1 MLGFISKRNDGRAG
15 SPQNGQPQINPHRQ
29 AIAAN
34 ARVPIAKPGAA
45 RPLKAQSG
53 PQLRGENAPSPLPSP
68 SQQQQQLRLS
78 EEGQKRDPYDTDAE
92 SLDTTINHSVIQVE
106 NSPQDRQQHVQLDR
120 VTAEAG
126 NDEEYY
132 EDEDEDEDDDDEY
145 SFTEAQKKYLKEQ
158 GMHGAS
164 YTDQFEHLRDAP
176 LYLFPAT
183 KGDSYPPTT
192 NGDPTELS
200 EQPREPFE
208 DQNPRSLS
216 PSAQRPYRQ
225 GPTAPLSSLQHMQ
238 EELTHNVPHV
248 DVVAYQNTKIYRH
261 GAQLREQERG
271 DAALQNRV
279 QASQQQDMAIPPS
292 SQLPTYSQVSRDQ
305 GFATPSVPQFRQEFV
320 VQADQVGLPQR
331 IGRPPPTGPGRAQHP
346 VPNILEPVAPLEP
359 APTALPIIPQ
369 YVRPVDVEEPQ
380 VYPDGDYDPEV
391 LAGMKYDQLKEESF
405 DVNPRAKGT
414 ALSEDMLEKPL
425 VERLQFVQQN
435 FDPAN
440 QSEFFNGLPT
450 YEWEDAGDWFLDQ
463 FSSIIHRTKSARQTK
478 RKLAQEFEAEV
489 ENRHEHVA
497 KKQQFVEGA
506 MAKMKAQGEGL
517 MPKSP
522 RASKSPRPRR
532 G

>member
-1 MLGFISKRNDGRAG
+1 
-15 SPQNGQPQINPHRQ
+15 
-29 AIAAN
+29 
-34 ARVPIAKPGAA
+34 
-45 RPLKAQSG
+45 
-53 PQLRGENAPSPLPSP
+53 LPSP
-68 SQQQQQLRLS
+68 SQQQQQLRPS
-78 EEGQKRDPYDTDAE
+78 DEGRKRDPYDTDAE

-106 NSPQDRQQHVQLDR
+106 NSPQDHQQHVQLDR
-120 VTAEAG
+120 VTAETG
-126 NDEEYY
+126 DDEEYLEDEDEI
-132 EDEDEDEDDDDEY
+132 EDEDEDESDGGVEREY
-145 SFTEAQKKYLKEQ
+145 SFTDAQVRYLEDQ

-164 YTDQFEHLRDAP
+164 YTDQMGSLHHAP
-176 LYLFPAT
+176 PYLFPAT

-192 NGDPTELS
+192 DGNPTELS

-225 GPTAPLSSLQHMQ
+225 GPTAPLSNLQHTQ
-238 EELTHNVPHV
+238 ERVTSDAPHA
-248 DVVAYQNTKIYRH
+248 DVVAYQNTLLYRH

-279 QASQQQDMAIPPS
+279 QAGQQQDMAIPPS

-305 GFATPSVPQFRQEFV
+305 GFATPSVSQYRQEV
-320 VQADQVGLPQR
+320 IAQAGQVGLPQR
-331 IGRPPPTGPGRAQHP
+331 TGRPPPTGPGQAQYP
-346 VPNILEPVAPLEP
+346 VPDILEPVAPSEQ

-369 YVRPVDVEEPQ
+369 HLRPVYVEEPQ

-391 LAGMKYDQLKEESF
+391 LAGMKYDQLKDESF
-405 DVNPRAKGT
+405 DVNPRANGT

-440 QSEFFNGLPT
+440 QSEFFNALPT
-450 YEWEDAGDWFLDQ
+450 FEWENAGDWFLDQ
-463 FSSIIHRTKSARQTK
+463 FSDIIHRTKSARQTK

-489 ENRHEHVA
+489 EKRHEHVA